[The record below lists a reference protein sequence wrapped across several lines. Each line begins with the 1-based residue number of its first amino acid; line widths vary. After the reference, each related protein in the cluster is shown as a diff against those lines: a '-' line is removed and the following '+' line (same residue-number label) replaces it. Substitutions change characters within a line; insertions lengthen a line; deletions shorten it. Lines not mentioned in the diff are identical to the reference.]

1 MRREHGRV
9 KAALLLA
16 FVSFTCVEGTALGQA
31 GPIRLVPGQ
40 GSGQPAAP
48 ASSGQPGLRAPPGFD
63 VAPPQRG
70 VEPDAIAVP
79 QSVTAVSV
87 TAPSAESAGIL
98 GPGSGGYGPDLWT
111 GSERGTLA
119 ALLQHMPRDAGS
131 AALRGLMRRVLGTSA
146 VMPEAAG
153 DGAGADLLRLRVER
167 LLDAGHA
174 ADAAGLID
182 AAGFAAA
189 ERLAPLAARAALLR
203 FDLPA
208 ACGLAATRA
217 GDPDAFWR
225 RLVVFCHAASGA
237 MDQAQLGQTLLREA
251 GEMDPLLNW
260 AIDKLQGLDTGP
272 VPDPGERRPD
282 AVSLAALRLVQGGL
296 AIAAVERLGPAE
308 AALLAGA
315 EDGDPEVRLIAAE
328 RAAAAG
334 AIPPEVL
341 EAAYAAYPLP
351 ADAKSQPLS
360 AAQAMPGPEARAL
373 LAQTAASE
381 TVAFVR
387 AELVAALLETARGDP
402 LEPALSAAM
411 VPLLDGLPP
420 GQESAFLAPA
430 GLRASL
436 LANKP
441 ESAWRWRSSLP
452 PAGRDEAGQQAAR
465 LWGAMR
471 LGFGANGAEGRNR
484 PAFLATVLADQDG
497 LGASRLVRVIRL
509 RAALGDAVE
518 VEEWNQALN
527 RDAVG
532 ELPRDSASPRAVASA
547 GVMRLAA
554 SGARRGEAALAAI
567 LAADGRPAGQISTEE
582 VAAILHT
589 LTEAGFQSEA
599 RQFALE
605 AAFGAGL

>member
-9 KAALLLA
+9 KAALLVA
-16 FVSFTCVEGTALGQA
+16 FVSFTCVGGTALGQS

-40 GSGQPAAP
+40 GGAQPAAP
-48 ASSGQPGLRAPPGFD
+48 LSPGQPGLTAPPGFE

-79 QSVTAVSV
+79 QSVTALSV

-98 GPGSGGYGPDLWT
+98 GPGSGGYGPDLWA

-119 ALLQHMPRDAGS
+119 ALLGHLPEDAGS
-131 AALRGLMRRVLGTSA
+131 SALRGLMRRVLATSA
-146 VMPEAAG
+146 AMPEGG
-153 DGAGADLLRLRVER
+153 DDGVGEDLLRLRVER

-174 ADAAGLID
+174 ADAGGLID

-189 ERLAPLAARAALLR
+189 ERLAPLAARSALLR

-217 GDPDAFWR
+217 GDPEAFWR

-237 MDQAQLGQTLLREA
+237 TDQAQLGQTLLREA

-260 AIDKLQGLDTGP
+260 AVDKLQGLDSGP
-272 VPDPGERRPD
+272 VPDPGEGRPD
-282 AVSLAALRLVQGGL
+282 AVSLAAIRLAQGSL
-296 AIAAVERLGPAE
+296 PIAVVETLGPAE

-328 RAAAAG
+328 RAAAAD

-341 EAAYAAYPLP
+341 EAAYGAYPLP
-351 ADAKSQPLS
+351 ADAKAQPLS
-360 AAQAMPGPEARAL
+360 AAQAMSGPEARAL
-373 LAQTAASE
+373 LAQTAVSE

-387 AELVAALLETARGDP
+387 AELVAALLDTARGTA

-452 PAGRDEAGQQAAR
+452 PAGQDEAGLQAAR

-471 LGFGANGAEGRNR
+471 LGFGENGAEGRNR
-484 PAFLATVLADQDG
+484 PPFLAVVLADQDG
-497 LGASRLVRVIRL
+497 LGASRLVRVTRL
-509 RAALGDAVE
+509 RAALGDVVE
-518 VEEWNQALN
+518 ADEWNQFLT
-527 RDAVG
+527 RDAAQ
-532 ELPRDSASPRAVASA
+532 ELSFDNAASRAVAAA
-547 GVMRLAA
+547 GLMRLAA
-554 SGARRGEAALAAI
+554 IDARRGEAALAAI
-567 LAADGRPAGQISTEE
+567 LAADGRPAGRIPTEE
-582 VAAILHT
+582 VAAILQT
-589 LTEAGFQSEA
+589 LNEAGFQAEA